1 MGARQQPRTWPG
13 RPIPM
18 RSPPIRPGGS
28 LRTSKQSRVHA
39 RRCLALEPSAW
50 LHDAGV
56 QHAGGSIC
64 GLELTPPTIQQR
76 AVVGVICETGAV
88 ARPKKQPTPGDMVRS
103 LAVILVPILVI
114 TFIAS
119 RNLDGP
125 PVQTV
130 DWQPVLSQARTE
142 AAFPVLAPADVPANW
157 RARTVSWVKAG
168 DADAGG
174 TVSPRNEWQLGFLN
188 PEDIYVAIAQG
199 DAAQPELV
207 KEKTRSGL
215 PDGQSTVAGRTWER
229 RVSGDERTRSLVM
242 TTPAVASIVVGDTS
256 YEALEAYASTL
267 QAG

>member
-1 MGARQQPRTWPG
+1 MW
-13 RPIPM
+13 
-18 RSPPIRPGGS
+18 
-28 LRTSKQSRVHA
+28 
-39 RRCLALEPSAW
+39 
-50 LHDAGV
+50 
-56 QHAGGSIC
+56 
-64 GLELTPPTIQQR
+64 GLELTPLTIQQR

-142 AAFPVLAPADVPANW
+142 AAFPVLAPADLPANW

-267 QAG
+267 QTG